1 MLKEAGGEFIALHVR
16 FTSFFFVIYS
26 YSIQHSHYRDM
37 LLETAREL
45 GAETRTNAEVVE
57 VAKDCRS
64 VRLAS
69 GEVLKADVIIGAD
82 GSHGICRA
90 ILLPHDP
97 PKPTG
102 ITLFKSVL
110 RPPFSLCYVLLIK
123 IFSSVIPADRIYA
136 DPELRSLVEQDQV
149 IITYRFVKIHLILA
163 TEDFT
168 MGMVW
173 ARKSIDLLPYRMS
186 WRFLTGSPSQLLARA
201 RRETSHGIFM
211 YEMMEQKKDGTTSSP
226 QNSLRHMCPIL
237 SHGDQRA
244 SHG

>member
-1 MLKEAGGEFIALHVR
+1 MLEEAGGEFIALHVR
-16 FTSFFFVIYS
+16 VAQVFFFFPSMYS
-26 YSIQHSHYRDM
+26 YPIQHSHYREM

-57 VAKDCRS
+57 VAEDCRS

-90 ILLPHDP
+90 ILLPQDP

-102 ITLFKSVL
+102 LTLFKYVL
-110 RPPFSLCYVLLIK
+110 RPPFFPSYVSIDFLITK

-136 DPELRSLVEQDQV
+136 DPELRSLVEQEQV
-149 IITYRFVKIHLILA
+149 SFTYRSLKVDLIFTA
-163 TEDFT
+163 EGFT

-173 ARKSIDLLPYRMS
+173 ASTSIDLLPSRMS
-186 WRFLTGSPSQLLARA
+186 WLFSTGS
-201 RRETSHGIFM
+201 
-211 YEMMEQKKDGTTSSP
+211 SS
-226 QNSLRHMCPIL
+226 
-237 SHGDQRA
+237 
-244 SHG
+244 